1 MLRSLNITQIYLLL
15 KNQYSMHES
24 IMLHKVSYDENYY
37 SQARTIL
44 YSIQTSGKQSDQKF
58 LFKPGFPMIA

>member
-44 YSIQTSGKQSDQKF
+44 YSTNFRKAVWSKVHI
-58 LFKPGFPMIA
+58 